1 MFKPFNDVGSR
12 QAWLLRPAP
21 LQLVQKLMGKLVSYR
36 AASWEDNSLVKIFGA
51 TLASELCPMAIILE
65 YFPLG
70 PLDAYL
76 KFDFF

>member
-1 MFKPFNDVGSR
+1 M
-12 QAWLLRPAP
+12 
-21 LQLVQKLMGKLVSYR
+21 VSYR

-76 KFDFF
+76 KYDFFLLSAFVGAGPFSW

>member
-1 MFKPFNDVGSR
+1 M
-12 QAWLLRPAP
+12 
-21 LQLVQKLMGKLVSYR
+21 VSYR

>member
-1 MFKPFNDVGSR
+1 M
-12 QAWLLRPAP
+12 
-21 LQLVQKLMGKLVSYR
+21 VSYR

-76 KFDFF
+76 KYDFFLLVLRLFPEYSFSWHYFLNGIARINLT